1 MLHFSFPST
10 HAIISPTLP
19 HGGRVLYEILSKSQL
34 SPDTYR
40 MDILA
45 PRAVKHA
52 APGQFVMLRADADGE
67 RIPLTIADMDREKG
81 IAAIIFQAVGA
92 STNALAGME
101 PGQALA
107 DFLGPLGKPAELP
120 ERGRVLCVGG
130 GVGVAVIYPEVKELH
145 RRGVDVDVI
154 IGARSENLIIL
165 EEECRVVCNRLF
177 ITTDDGTK
185 GRKGLVT
192 DVLKELLE
200 REKYDE
206 VIAIGPVIMMK
217 FVCKMTKEFGVRTT
231 VSMNPL
237 MVDGT
242 GMCGCCRV
250 TVGGEV
256 KYACVDGPEFDGH
269 LVDFDEAMQRL
280 ASYKKEEKAALR
292 RHACGE
298 GDCRC
303 Q

>member
-1 MLHFSFPST
+1 
-10 HAIISPTLP
+10 
-19 HGGRVLYEILSKSQL
+19 LYQILRKSQIG
-34 SPDTYR
+34 PETFR

-45 PRAVKHA
+45 PRTAKHA
-52 APGQFVMLRADADGE
+52 APGQFIMLRVTSDGE
-67 RIPLTIADMDREKG
+67 RIPLTVSDCDS
-81 IAAIIFQAVGA
+81 AAGVVTIIFQVVGY
-92 STNALAGME
+92 TTKLLAAME

-120 ERGRVLCVGG
+120 EKGHVLCVGG
-130 GVGVAVIYPEVKELH
+130 GVGVAVVYPEVKELF

-165 EEECRVVCNRLF
+165 EEECRAVSSRLF

-192 DVLKELLE
+192 DVLKELLTNE
-200 REKYDE
+200 HYDE
-206 VIAIGPVIMMK
+206 VIAIGPIIMMK
-217 FVCKMTKEFGVRTT
+217 FVCLATKPFGVKTT
-231 VSMNPL
+231 ASMNPL

-250 TVGGEV
+250 SVGGEV

-269 LVDFDEAMQRL
+269 LIDFDEAMKRL
-280 ASYKKEEKAALR
+280 TAYKAEEKAAVQ

-298 GDCRC
+298 GDCKC

>member
-1 MLHFSFPST
+1 
-10 HAIISPTLP
+10 
-19 HGGRVLYEILSKSQL
+19 LYEILSKSQL
-34 SPDTYR
+34 NPDTYR

-45 PRAVKHA
+45 PRAARRA
-52 APGQFVMLRADADGE
+52 APGQFVMLRVDKDGE
-67 RIPLTIADMDREKG
+67 RIPLTIADVDHGKG

-92 STNALAGME
+92 TTKRLAAME

-107 DFLGPLGKPAELP
+107 DFLGPLGRPAELP
-120 ERGRVLCVGG
+120 EKGHVLCVGG

-165 EEECRVVCNRLF
+165 EDECRAVCNRLF

-192 DVLKELLE
+192 DVIKDLLE
-200 REKYDE
+200 KEKYDE
-206 VIAIGPVIMMK
+206 VVAIGPVVMMK
-217 FVCKMTKEFGVRTT
+217 FVCKTTKEFGVPTT

-269 LVDFDEAMQRL
+269 LVDFDEAMKRL
-280 ASYKKEEKAALR
+280 ASYKEEEKAASQR
-292 RHACGE
+292 CACGE
-298 GDCRC
+298 GDCKCR
-303 Q
+303 

>member
-1 MLHFSFPST
+1 LY
-10 HAIISPTLP
+10 AIL
-19 HGGRVLYEILSKSQL
+19 GKSQL
-34 SPDTYR
+34 NPDTVR

-45 PRAVKHA
+45 PRVAQHA
-52 APGQFVMLRADADGE
+52 APGQFVMLRVDEGGE
-67 RIPLTIADMDREKG
+67 RIPLTVADCDSTKG
-81 IAAIIFQAVGA
+81 VITIIFQIVGA
-92 STNALAGME
+92 TTRALAAMG

-107 DFLGPLGKPAELP
+107 AFLGPLGKPADLP
-120 ERGRVLCVGG
+120 EKGHVLCVGG
-130 GVGVAVIYPEVKELH
+130 GVGVAVIYPEVKELF
-145 RRGVDVDVI
+145 RRGVNVDVI
-154 IGARSENLIIL
+154 IGARSDSLILL
-165 EEECRVVCNRLF
+165 EEECRAVCNRLF

-192 DVLKELLE
+192 DVIKELLQTDA
-200 REKYDE
+200 YDE

-217 FVCKMTKEFGVRTT
+217 FVCRMTKEFGVKTT

-256 KYACVDGPEFDGH
+256 KYACVDGPEFNGH
-269 LVDFDEAMQRL
+269 LVDFDEAMKRL
-280 ASYKKEEKAALR
+280 TSYKEEEKAALE
-292 RHACGE
+292 RHVCGA

-303 Q
+303 R

>member
-1 MLHFSFPST
+1 MYP
-10 HAIISPTLP
+10 
-19 HGGRVLYEILSKSQL
+19 ILSKSQIG
-34 SPDTYR
+34 PETFR

-45 PRAVKHA
+45 PRAAKRA
-52 APGQFVMLRADADGE
+52 APGQFVMLRVSQDGE
-67 RIPLTIADMDREKG
+67 RIPLTMADFDREAG
-81 IAAIIFQAVGA
+81 TVAIIFQVVGL
-92 STNALAGME
+92 STKLLAAME
-101 PGQALA
+101 PGQELA
-107 DFLGPLGKPAELP
+107 DFLGPLGRPAELP
-120 ERGRVLCVGG
+120 HSGRVLCVGG
-130 GVGVAVIYPEVKELH
+130 GVGVAVVYPEVKELY

-165 EEECRVVCNRLF
+165 EEECRAVCSRLF

-192 DVLKELLE
+192 DVLKELLTE
-200 REKYDE
+200 GKYDE

-217 FVCKMTKEFGVRTT
+217 FVCKMTKEFGVKTWA
-231 VSMNPL
+231 SMNPI

-269 LVDFDEAMQRL
+269 LIDFDEAMKRL
-280 ASYKKEEKAALR
+280 TAYREEEKAALT
-292 RHACGE
+292 RHVCGE
-298 GDCRC
+298 GDCKCR
-303 Q
+303 

>member
-1 MLHFSFPST
+1 
-10 HAIISPTLP
+10 
-19 HGGRVLYEILSKSQL
+19 LYKILGKSQL
-34 SPDTYR
+34 NPDTFR
-40 MDILA
+40 MDVLA
-45 PRAVKHA
+45 PRAAKRA
-52 APGQFVMLRADADGE
+52 SPGQFVMLRVSSDGE
-67 RIPLTIADMDREKG
+67 RIPLTVADCDSAAG
-81 IAAIIFQAVGA
+81 IVTIIFQAVGA
-92 STNALAGME
+92 TTKELAAME

-107 DFLGPLGKPAELP
+107 DLLGPLGKPAELP
-120 ERGRVLCVGG
+120 EKGHVLCVGG
-130 GVGVAVIYPEVKELH
+130 GVGVAVVYPEVKELF

-165 EEECRVVCNRLF
+165 EEECRAVCNRLF

-192 DVLKELLE
+192 DVLKELLGK
-200 REKYDE
+200 EKYDE
-206 VIAIGPVIMMK
+206 VIAIGPVVMMK
-217 FVCKMTKEFGVRTT
+217 FVCSMTKEFGVKTIA
-231 VSMNPL
+231 SMNPI

-250 TVGGEV
+250 SVGGEV

-269 LVDFDEAMQRL
+269 LIDFDEAMKRL
-280 ASYKKEEKAALR
+280 TAYGEEEKAALR

-303 Q
+303 R

>member
-1 MLHFSFPST
+1 
-10 HAIISPTLP
+10 
-19 HGGRVLYEILSKSQL
+19 LYQILGKSQIG
-34 SPDTYR
+34 PDTYR

-45 PRAVKHA
+45 PRAAHRA
-52 APGQFVMLRADADGE
+52 APGQFVMLRATQDGE
-67 RIPLTIADMDREKG
+67 RIPLTIADCDSVKG
-81 IAAIIFQAVGA
+81 VVTIIFQVVGY
-92 STNALAGME
+92 TTKALAAMA
-101 PGQALA
+101 PGQSLA

-120 ERGRVLCVGG
+120 QKGHVLCVGG
-130 GVGVAVIYPEVKELH
+130 GVGVAVIYPEVKELF

-154 IGARSENLIIL
+154 IGARNEGLIIL
-165 EEECRVVCNRLF
+165 EEECKAVCSRLF

-200 REKYDE
+200 KEKYDE
-206 VIAIGPVIMMK
+206 VIAIGPVVMMK
-217 FVCKMTKEFGVRTT
+217 FVSRMTKEFGVKTT

-250 TVGGEV
+250 SVGGEV
-256 KYACVDGPEFDGH
+256 RYACVDGPEFDGH
-269 LVDFDEAMQRL
+269 LVDFDEAMKRL
-280 ASYKKEEKAALR
+280 TSYREEEKAALR

-298 GDCRC
+298 GECRC
-303 Q
+303 R

>member
-1 MLHFSFPST
+1 
-10 HAIISPTLP
+10 
-19 HGGRVLYEILSKSQL
+19 LYTILRKSQIG
-34 SPDTYR
+34 PETFR

-45 PRAVKHA
+45 PRAAKRA
-52 APGQFVMLRADADGE
+52 APGQFIMLRVTPDGE
-67 RIPLTIADMDREKG
+67 RIPLTVADFDHDAG
-81 IAAIIFQAVGA
+81 VVTIIFQVVGY
-92 STNALAGME
+92 TTKLLAAME

-120 ERGRVLCVGG
+120 EKGHVLCVGG
-130 GVGVAVIYPEVKELH
+130 GVGVAVVYPEVKELF

-165 EEECRVVCNRLF
+165 EDECRAVCKRLF
-177 ITTDDGTK
+177 VTTDDGSK

-192 DVLKELLE
+192 DVLKEQLTNE
-200 REKYDE
+200 HYDE

-217 FVCKMTKEFGVRTT
+217 FVCKMTKEFGVKTT
-231 VSMNPL
+231 ASMNPI

-269 LVDFDEAMQRL
+269 QIDFDEAMKRL
-280 ASYKKEEKAALR
+280 TAYREEEKAAVQR
-292 RHACGE
+292 VPCGE
-298 GDCRC
+298 GDCKCR
-303 Q
+303 

>member
-1 MLHFSFPST
+1 M
-10 HAIISPTLP
+10 
-19 HGGRVLYEILSKSQL
+19 YKILTKKQL
-34 SPDTYR
+34 NPDTWR

-45 PRAVKHA
+45 PRAAKRA
-52 APGQFVMLRADADGE
+52 APGQFVMLRADAEGE
-67 RIPLTIADMDREKG
+67 RIPLTVADCDHGKS
-81 IAAIIFQAVGA
+81 IVTIIFQAVGY
-92 STNALAGME
+92 TTKKLAAME

-120 ERGRVLCVGG
+120 EKGRVLCVGG
-130 GVGVAVIYPEVKELH
+130 GVGVAVVYPEVKELF

-165 EEECRVVCNRLF
+165 EDECKAVCNRLF

-192 DVLKELLE
+192 DVLKDQLTNEH
-200 REKYDE
+200 YDE

-217 FVCKMTKEFGVRTT
+217 FVCKMTKEFGVKTT
-231 VSMNPL
+231 ASMNPL

-269 LVDFDEAMQRL
+269 LIDFDEAMKRL
-280 ASYKKEEKAALR
+280 TSYREEEKAALQ

-298 GDCRC
+298 GDCKCR
-303 Q
+303 